1 MNPLPANNKQINLD
15 DRDKLQECAQTPEA
29 RPLFKD
35 HGGNAL
41 IKFQRLVRITP
52 YLHRADGHEQAGSS
66 DLHLRVESMP
76 HATLGQNTLQSTQ
89 HTTHAKPRLPCN
101 HVPIIMPAKDGMGQ
115 QQLSHEKGDLQT
127 KNPAGFFWR
136 AAACESSCAY
146 AANA

>member
-1 MNPLPANNKQINLD
+1 MNPLPANNKQIHLD
-15 DRDKLQECAQTPEA
+15 DRDKLQEGAQTPEA

-41 IKFQRLVRITP
+41 IKFQRWVRITP
-52 YLHRADGHEQAGSS
+52 YLHRADGHEQAGNS
-66 DLHLRVESMP
+66 DLQLRVESMS

-101 HVPIIMPAKDGMGQ
+101 HVPIIMPAKNGMGQ
-115 QQLSHEKGDLQT
+115 QQLNHEKGDLQ
-127 KNPAGFFWR
+127 KKKSGRIFWR